1 MPASLYSPLWYRVSA
16 QQPHLASDVIVR
28 QANSRGQ
35 AWCTLR
41 STSTGRQCRING
53 SAYQFVG
60 RCDGLHSV
68 QAIWDALL
76 VDLRDD
82 APTQDEVIHVLGRLA
97 AQGFLEYDT
106 LPDIE
111 LQSERRA
118 QRVARRRRGNLNPLA
133 FRVPLGDPT
142 TLLQRLDGL
151 HRWLFHPLALV
162 FWLVTMALAAAVAAT
177 HWSALSAHAAAYM
190 STPHYLLLSWLS
202 FPFIKLVHELGHG
215 LAVRHWGGEVHEAG
229 ISLFVLTPA
238 PYVDASASA
247 AFHRRYQR
255 AGVAAIG
262 IMVELVLA
270 AVALMVWLN
279 VQPGLVRDL
288 AFVSMFVASA
298 STLLFNANPL
308 LKFDGYYVLCDALD
322 VPNLGVR
329 SQNYWLHVLQR
340 CVFGDRQVTPLE
352 FAPGEQKWLAVY
364 APLSFGYRLV
374 LSGLIVLWV
383 GHHSSTLGAILAA
396 YVAYTALLMPAVRT
410 LRGVLAAA
418 PHGLRSR
425 TVLGVAAAAVGL
437 IVFAVPL
444 PFHTAAPGVVWL
456 PDQALARPDTDG
468 FVTRF
473 DAHDGAYVMPGELL
487 LTLEDPALL
496 AQRDVLAAELL
507 RLRAE
512 RFDALRSDPARAGD
526 LQEDVLRVEGEQR
539 RIEERISKL
548 ELRSQ
553 VAGTLVMPRQQ
564 DLLGSFVRRGTTL
577 GYVLDDAEVSV
588 RAAVPERDA
597 GLIRQGEGAV
607 EVRLAEAIS
616 ETLPARMKRDL
627 PSADFALPSAALGD
641 RGGGPYM
648 TDPSDS
654 DGLRSMEPVVLIDLV
669 LPGRSLE
676 RIGGRAW
683 VRFDHGAQPLVVQAW
698 RRLRQLFLQHFNPIA

>member
-76 VDLRDD
+76 VDLRDG

-364 APLSFGYRLV
+364 ARLS
-374 LSGLIVLWV
+374 
-383 GHHSSTLGAILAA
+383 
-396 YVAYTALLMPAVRT
+396 
-410 LRGVLAAA
+410 
-418 PHGLRSR
+418 
-425 TVLGVAAAAVGL
+425 
-437 IVFAVPL
+437 
-444 PFHTAAPGVVWL
+444 PG
-456 PDQALARPDTDG
+456 
-468 FVTRF
+468 
-473 DAHDGAYVMPGELL
+473 
-487 LTLEDPALL
+487 
-496 AQRDVLAAELL
+496 
-507 RLRAE
+507 
-512 RFDALRSDPARAGD
+512 
-526 LQEDVLRVEGEQR
+526 
-539 RIEERISKL
+539 
-548 ELRSQ
+548 
-553 VAGTLVMPRQQ
+553 
-564 DLLGSFVRRGTTL
+564 
-577 GYVLDDAEVSV
+577 SV
-588 RAAVPERDA
+588 RADR
-597 GLIRQGEGAV
+597 
-607 EVRLAEAIS
+607 
-616 ETLPARMKRDL
+616 
-627 PSADFALPSAALGD
+627 ALG
-641 RGGGPYM
+641 RP
-648 TDPSDS
+648 
-654 DGLRSMEPVVLIDLV
+654 
-669 LPGRSLE
+669 
-676 RIGGRAW
+676 
-683 VRFDHGAQPLVVQAW
+683 PLVHARRHP
-698 RRLRQLFLQHFNPIA
+698 RRLRCLHRAPDAGGQNAARCACRGAPRAPLPHRAGRCCCRRRIDRVRSSAAVPHRRTRRRLAARPGTGAARHRWLRHSL